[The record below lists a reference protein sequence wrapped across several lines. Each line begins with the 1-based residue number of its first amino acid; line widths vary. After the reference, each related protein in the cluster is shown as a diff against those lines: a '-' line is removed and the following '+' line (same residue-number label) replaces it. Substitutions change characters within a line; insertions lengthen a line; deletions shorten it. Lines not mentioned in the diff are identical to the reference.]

1 MGSMTSESN
10 SIIST
15 NQIIGAMECN
25 TCLEVPSENPIYQCD
40 NGHILCASC
49 RQKLTNCPECRF
61 TLRETRS
68 LLSEKILA
76 MCSRPCEFQKY
87 GCKVKVHDMNSKEH
101 KDACKY
107 KPVSC
112 IEADCD
118 ELMPLNGFACHMK
131 DAHHVQ
137 ISDNHSIS
145 CNKQDLNG
153 NINNIDCQVATT
165 QFSSHGYQF
174 FTSIWLAHLSSDNLG
189 CPGQFRTFH
198 NLEQFRSWSMV
209 HSSEE
214 HVGCPGIHGGKY
226 WLFWLYIAS
235 SSNDSRRFVY
245 TIKVKNPG
253 NVEEYS
259 YTGYPIP
266 VEANRDEV
274 FQRCEFLV
282 LNKSIIDR
290 FCENGGIDIQFDI
303 RQIETSA

>member
-61 TLRETRS
+61 TLRKTRS

-76 MCSRPCEFQKY
+76 MCSRPCEFEKY
-87 GCKVKVHDMNSKEH
+87 GCKDKVHDMNSEVH

-107 KPVSC
+107 KPISC

-118 ELMPLNGFACHMK
+118 ELIPLNGFASHMK
-131 DAHHVQ
+131 DAHKIQ
-137 ISDNHSIS
+137 IADNFLIS
-145 CNKQDLNG
+145 CNVQNLNCDF
-153 NINNIDCQVATT
+153 NNNDCQVATT

-174 FTSIWLAHLSSDNLG
+174 FTSIWLAHLSSDNS
-189 CPGQFRTFH
+189 GQFRT
-198 NLEQFRSWSMV
+198 RSWSMV
-209 HSSEE
+209 HSSGE
-214 HVGCPGIHGGKY
+214 HVGCPRKC
-226 WLFWLYIAS
+226 WLVWLYIAS
-235 SSNDSRRFVY
+235 SSNESRRFVY

-266 VEANRDEV
+266 VATNREAV
-274 FQRCEFLV
+274 FQRCECLV
-282 LNKSIIDR
+282 LDKSIVDR
-290 FCENGGIDIQFDI
+290 FCKNGRIDIQFDI
-303 RQIETSA
+303 RRIETS